1 METNNIFDHRPF
13 SPIHPFEIVE
23 DEIEARG
30 LTKKEFAEA
39 IGMKPSNFCRM
50 MKKKGTLT
58 SEMALKLES
67 ALGIPFSHWMR
78 YQEEYLKDSS
88 RINSSLKEDS
98 RCNESLE
105 AEKSTAYEDLCLKI
119 ASAIHPVWER
129 MEQINTLISSDYI
142 RNHEDLSIDRITSI
156 ENDIHM
162 LGKALCEL
170 RLSR

>member
-1 METNNIFDHRPF
+1 METNKTSDYRPF

-30 LTKKEFAEA
+30 MTKKEFAES

-50 MKKKGTLT
+50 IKKKGTLT

-67 ALGIPFSHWMR
+67 TLGIPFSHWMK
-78 YQEEYLKDSS
+78 YQEKYLKDCTLLTT
-88 RINSSLKEDS
+88 SLKDDTNVNISSETI
-98 RCNESLE
+98 
-105 AEKSTAYEDLCLKI
+105 KSTAYEDLCIKI
-119 ASAIHPVWER
+119 ATAIRPVRER
-129 MEQINTLISSDYI
+129 MERINTIISNKNIEKS
-142 RNHEDLSIDRITSI
+142 ELLSMEQITTI

-170 RLSR
+170 RLSQ